1 VLAETVGTKKC
12 PRCGEIKPLSSF
24 NKEKARKDGRQRICK
39 ICQRLQNK
47 EYYQNNRDK
56 VLQRDKKY
64 YQGNR
69 GRILRRHKEYRQ
81 NNPDKV
87 LQWQKEYY
95 QNNRDKELQRH
106 KEYHQN
112 NPDKARAKH
121 ARRRAAKNNATP
133 PWADKAAINAIYT
146 EALWL
151 QEFTGEP
158 YHVDHIVPLKSDFV
172 CGLHVPA
179 NLQTLPG
186 AENLAKS
193 NRSWPEQLPCQ
204 TRRGIDHQ
212 WWKEL
217 KARIDCGDEK

>member
-1 VLAETVGTKKC
+1 
-12 PRCGEIKPLSSF
+12 LSSF
-24 NKEKARKDGRQRICK
+24 NKDKAGKDGRQSICK

-47 EYYQNNRDK
+47 
-56 VLQRDKKY
+56 KY
-64 YQGNR
+64 Y
-69 GRILRRHKEYRQ
+69 Q

-87 LQWQKEYY
+87 LQYAKKHYQGNRDRKLRRRKEHY
-95 QNNRDKELQRH
+95 QNNRDRELQRQ
-106 KEYHQN
+106 KEYRQN
-112 NPDKARAKH
+112 NRDKARAKN
-121 ARRRAAKNNATP
+121 ARRRATKRNATP
-133 PWADKAAINAIYT
+133 PWADKAVIEAIYA

-151 QEFTGEP
+151 QDFTGEP

-172 CGLHVPA
+172 CGLHVLA

-186 AENLAKS
+186 AENIAKS

-217 KARIDCGDEK
+217 YARTVALEE

>member
-1 VLAETVGTKKC
+1 VLAEAVETKKC

-24 NKEKARKDGRQRICK
+24 NKNKARKDGRQSICR

-47 EYYQNNRDK
+47 QYYQDDPDK
-56 VLQRDKKY
+56 VLQYAKKY

-69 GRILRRHKEYRQ
+69 GRILRRQKEYRQ

-87 LQWQKEYY
+87 LQWAKERY
-95 QNNRDKELQRH
+95 QNNRDRELQRF
-106 KEYHQN
+106 KKYHQN
-112 NPDKARAKH
+112 NRDKARAKS
-121 ARRRAAKNNATP
+121 ARRRSTKRNATT
-133 PWADKAAINAIYT
+133 PWADKAVIEAIYA
-146 EALWL
+146 EAVWL
-151 QEFTGEP
+151 QDFTGEP

-186 AENLAKS
+186 AENIAKN
-193 NRSWPEQLPCQ
+193 NRSWPGQLPCQ

-217 KARIDCGDEK
+217 YARTVALEE

>member
-1 VLAETVGTKKC
+1 VLAETGTKRCPKC
-12 PRCGEIKPLSSF
+12 EEVKSLSSF
-24 NKEKARKDGRQRICK
+24 NKNKTRKDGHQNTCK
-39 ICQRLQNK
+39 TCQRLYHK
-47 EYYQNNRDK
+47 EYRQNNRDRE
-56 VLQRDKKY
+56 LQRC
-64 YQGNR
+64 
-69 GRILRRHKEYRQ
+69 KEYRQ

-87 LQWQKEYY
+87 SQWQKEYY
-95 QNNRDKELQRH
+95 QNNQGRILQRRKEHHQVNRGRILQRH

-112 NPDKARAKH
+112 NRDKARAKS
-121 ARRRAAKNNATP
+121 ARKRAAKRNATP
-133 PWADKAAINAIYT
+133 PWADKAVIEAIYA
-146 EALWL
+146 EALWF
-151 QEFTGEP
+151 QDFTCEP

-186 AENLAKS
+186 AENIAKS

-217 KARIDCGDEK
+217 YARTIALEK